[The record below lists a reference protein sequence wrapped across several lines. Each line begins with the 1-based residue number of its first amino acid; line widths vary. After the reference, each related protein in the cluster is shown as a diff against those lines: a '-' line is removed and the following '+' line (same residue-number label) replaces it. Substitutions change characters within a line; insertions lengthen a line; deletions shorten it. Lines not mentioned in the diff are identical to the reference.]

1 MAALGSTAYLLWYPP
16 PYFEFDGGMNVMRLL
31 LVVDV
36 VLGPL
41 LTLVVF
47 QRGKKGLRRDLAVI
61 GALQL
66 AAFVYGAG
74 LMFQYRPAFVVYAEK
89 NFFSEIGRAHV

>member
-1 MAALGSTAYLLWYPP
+1 MAMSLDRLKQSGKLSAFLIHLGISAALVAALGSTAYLLWYPP

-66 AAFVYGAG
+66 AVFV
-74 LMFQYRPAFVVYAEK
+74 
-89 NFFSEIGRAHV
+89 